1 MRIVTHSFISFM
13 KKKKKDGNGSIS
25 ANELGS
31 IMRKM
36 GIDASDAELK
46 VRPIARNSVT
56 ETRSDHK
63 YLIGHDSRDRR

>member
-1 MRIVTHSFISFM
+1 MP
-13 KKKKKDGNGSIS
+13 DGNGSIS

-46 VRPIARNSVT
+46 VRDYHALAHIHVT
-56 ETRSDHK
+56 
-63 YLIGHDSRDRR
+63 